1 MLCVRSHEIT
11 MIIDRL
17 WALSKNHIK
26 KILICNESYFKII
39 MLLKENYNNM
49 IRCACTHLR
58 RKQNIY
64 QRTCV
69 MERFLKSQLM
79 VMGENVLTK
88 SKYLLWITSP
98 ALYDVEF
105 TSISKGGGDF
115 WASTPWPLGNM
126 LIQAPSGG
134 P

>member
-1 MLCVRSHEIT
+1 MRMHAPSKETKYLSTDVRYGTFS
-11 MIIDRL
+11 M
-17 WALSKNHIK
+17 
-26 KILICNESYFKII
+26 
-39 MLLKENYNNM
+39 
-49 IRCACTHLR
+49 
-58 RKQNIY
+58 
-64 QRTCV
+64 
-69 MERFLKSQLM
+69 KSQLM